1 MGGRGRSCRGC
12 RERSGKARPKGEAVC
27 AADRLREAGLRW
39 NQETEEGQL
48 RGEGERQSLECGW
61 RWKADALSPGCA
73 LGCVACQSHCCPF
86 SPLLSMT
93 PPTPFSPPSW
103 GTEFAAS
110 SGLRSPPH
118 RQAHPVRAPSS
129 WTQPPASS
137 AHSRRWSLMLGPHAP
152 LVYCCVGNNCEWHFT
167 EPGVSYTLT
176 LGICLFV

>member
-1 MGGRGRSCRGC
+1 MRGRAWS
-12 RERSGKARPKGEAVC
+12 V
-27 AADRLREAGLRW
+27 AG
-39 NQETEEGQL
+39 G
-48 RGEGERQSLECGW
+48 G
-61 RWKADALSPGCA
+61 KADAVSPGGA
-73 LGCVACQSHCCPF
+73 LGCVACQSRCCPF
-86 SPLLSMT
+86 FPLLSMT

-103 GTEFAAS
+103 DTEFAAS

-167 EPGVSYTLT
+167 EPGVSYTLNWVFAS
-176 LGICLFV
+176 LSDPLQGGSNMSWVMNWVSGRLRKLSGKPHL